1 MTGENKYDIIKKI
14 KEEAMKRMVKKR
26 PEEYSPDELES
37 VVCGV
42 EEQETS
48 ITRYRGDDTWDV
60 WTSDNTVLTKMKKL
74 MAASPEECKLLQVA
88 WNKDGTPAGYEFS
101 LPKKCVKFSAPRKMS
116 EEQRAAL
123 AERFAKAKETAADDT
138 SDDEEDTDEE

>member
-1 MTGENKYDIIKKI
+1 MEKKAAHLY
-14 KEEAMKRMVKKR
+14 KPEELEAVHVTMEEA
-26 PEEYSPDELES
+26 
-37 VVCGV
+37 
-42 EEQETS
+42 ETT
-48 ITRYRGDDTWDV
+48 ININRAENTAIV

-74 MAASPEECKLLQVA
+74 MAASPEECKLVQVA

-123 AERFAKAKETAADDT
+123 AERFAKARETAANDA
-138 SDDEEDTDEE
+138 SDDEEDADEE

>member
-1 MTGENKYDIIKKI
+1 MIKKP
-14 KEEAMKRMVKKR
+14 AA
-26 PEEYSPDELES
+26 EYTPDELES

-48 ITRYRGDDTWDV
+48 VTRYRGDDTWDV

-88 WNKDGTPAGYEFS
+88 WNKDGTPTQEVCQI
-101 LPKKCVKFSAPRKMS
+101 LRP
-116 EEQRAAL
+116 
-123 AERFAKAKETAADDT
+123 
-138 SDDEEDTDEE
+138 EEDVGGAESRSRREVC

>member
-1 MTGENKYDIIKKI
+1 MIKKP
-14 KEEAMKRMVKKR
+14 AA
-26 PEEYSPDELES
+26 EYTPDELES

-48 ITRYRGDDTWDV
+48 ITRYRGDNAWDI

-74 MAASPEECKLLQVA
+74 MAASPEECKLVQVA
-88 WNKDGTPAGYEFS
+88 WNKDGTAAGYAVS
-101 LPKKCVKFSAPRKMS
+101 LAKECVKFSVPREMS

-123 AERFAKAKETAADDT
+123 AERFAKAKETAADDA
-138 SDDEEDTDEE
+138 SDDEEDIDEE